1 MAAEVTD
8 HQGRRW
14 KSLTNHARVLAAI
27 ARDPDA
33 RLTQVAAACQISE
46 RSAQR
51 IVADLEEAGY
61 LRRQRVD
68 RRTQYIVNR
77 DGPFQ
82 HPAEADLSIGAL
94 LELMA
99 GQRSG
104 TRTPTPRSERNA
116 RHDGTNQ

>member
-1 MAAEVTD
+1 
-8 HQGRRW
+8 
-14 KSLTNHARVLAAI
+14 VLAAI